1 MLLQVAGLQLSEI
14 HRQPNQHY
22 LFKVNSGNIGMMC
35 EIWQFVKSEQ
45 FCDNEVVLVPLLL
58 TLNKSHTSTS
68 TFLEQ
73 VLCGTTV
80 NSFFSV

>member
-1 MLLQVAGLQLSEI
+1 
-14 HRQPNQHY
+14 
-22 LFKVNSGNIGMMC
+22 MMC

-58 TLNKSHTSTS
+58 TLNKFHTSTS

-73 VLCGTTV
+73 GLCGTTV